1 MVIYSLQPEK
11 MSASQ
16 KQASFYYQPMVKIIF
31 FATLL
36 FCCFSAAAQTGSFI
50 SVKQK
55 TEVLENHRKITT
67 SVDLFLNNDKQTIT
81 KYYHASPDFI
91 MHTNALGE
99 IKTYYPESNEVAYR
113 QIAGMSSKRNLL
125 YYFANNLID
134 NLGLV
139 DEGFQLVSNGYE
151 GSYYV
156 TVWQAPSSL
165 QGVGSVKMVFENG
178 LPVYSEYQASKE
190 KIMRKIYYANYQDFR
205 QFRLPMQIVEI
216 SYKSETDSIISRT
229 SFSDVK
235 VSLTDDN
242 SYFNFKI
249 PEDAKPISKDESQ

>member
-1 MVIYSLQPEK
+1 MGKKLIFAALV
-11 MSASQ
+11 
-16 KQASFYYQPMVKIIF
+16 SFCF
-31 FATLL
+31 FSVT
-36 FCCFSAAAQTGSFI
+36 AQNGSFI

-55 TEVLENHRKITT
+55 TEVLENHRKIT
-67 SVDLFLNNDKQTIT
+67 SYVDLFLNNDKQIVT
-81 KYYHASPDFI
+81 KYYHASPDFV
-91 MHTNALGE
+91 MQANALGE
-99 IKTYYPESNEVAYR
+99 IKTYYPESNEVAYE
-113 QIAGMSSKRNLL
+113 QISGLSSKRNLI
-125 YYFANNLID
+125 YYFANNLTD

-139 DEGFQLVSNGYE
+139 DEGFQLVSNQYE

-156 TVWQAPSSL
+156 TMWQSPSAL
-165 QGVGSVKMVFENG
+165 KGVGSVKMVFENG

-190 KIMRKIYYANYQDFR
+190 KIMRKIYYTNYQDYR

-235 VSLTDDN
+235 VSWTDDN